1 MGRLELP
8 DLVVPADMQPEEM
21 PDLLRYWYLGSKGR
35 RHMMMRRFL
44 EVDKELKRDNAGVV
58 LDIGSAWGY
67 NVMALT
73 SLGLRAVALDLVTD
87 QFAYGQRIARANTIL
102 FDALGA
108 DAAGL
113 PFRQAC
119 FGSIT
124 MVETFEHVFEEDRP
138 AVFRECF
145 RVLRPGG
152 RLVLSTPNQASIVER
167 AKRFV
172 VKHPGLRGKL
182 PTMMYPSSGVRRAG
196 YHPYRYHLP
205 ISKKEITGLL
215 HDAGFDVRRARYFLF
230 VLKNTPDG
238 LFALARSAE
247 KLLEHL
253 PGIRRLAATF
263 CIVADK
269 PE

>member
-1 MGRLELP
+1 MSKVELP
-8 DLVVPADMQPEEM
+8 DLAIPPDMKPEEM

-35 RHMMMRRFL
+35 RHMMMRRFM
-44 EVDKELKRDNAGVV
+44 EVDRELKQDDAGVI

-73 SLGLRAVALDLVTD
+73 ALGFRAVALDLVTE
-87 QFAYGQRIARANTIL
+87 QFASGQRIARANTIQ

-113 PFRQAC
+113 PFGDAR

-124 MVETFEHVFEEDRP
+124 MVETLEHIFEEDRP
-138 AVFRECF
+138 LVFRECF

-152 RLVLSTPNQASIVER
+152 RLVLSTPNQASVVER
-167 AKRFV
+167 GKRFV
-172 VKHPGLRGKL
+172 VKHPGLRAKL
-182 PTMMYPSSGVRRAG
+182 PTMMYPSSGVIRAG

-205 ISKKEITGLL
+205 ASEKEIAALL
-215 HDAGFDVRRARYFLF
+215 RDAGFEVSRARYFLF

-238 LFALARSAE
+238 LFALSRGAE
-247 KLLEHL
+247 RLLEHI
-253 PGIRRLAATF
+253 PGIRRLAATL
-263 CIVADK
+263 CLVADK
-269 PE
+269 PA

>member
-1 MGRLELP
+1 MSSFELP
-8 DLVVPADMQPEEM
+8 DLVVPPDMSVDEM

-44 EVDKELKRDNAGVV
+44 EVDKELKRDDAGAV

-73 SLGLRAVALDLVTD
+73 ALGLHAVAMDLVTD
-87 QFAYGQRIARANTIL
+87 QFASGTRIADANAIT
-102 FDALGA
+102 FAALGGDGA
-108 DAAGL
+108 EL
-113 PFRQAC
+113 PFGNAC

-124 MVETFEHVFEEDRP
+124 MVETFEHVFEDDRA

-152 RLVLSTPNQASIVER
+152 RVVLSTPNPASIVER

-172 VKHPGLRGKL
+172 VKHPGLRAKL
-182 PTMMYPSSGVRRAG
+182 PTMMYPSSGVGRDG

-205 ISKKEITGLL
+205 ASDKEISALL
-215 HDAGFDVRRARYFLF
+215 RAAGFEVRPARYFLF

-238 LFALARSAE
+238 LFWLARGAE
-247 KLLEHL
+247 KLLENL
-253 PGIRRLAATF
+253 PGVRRLAATL
-263 CIVADK
+263 CLVADK
-269 PE
+269 PA